1 VKTIEK
7 ARRTSRLEGL
17 GDADPQKAGFLCW
30 GIFLTHYYIATC
42 MIEYELYYLVGESKE
57 SELPRIREAVE
68 KIVTTEGGTFLAPV
82 TEEKRKMAYQVKGED
97 RGTYIARR
105 FTLPD
110 KDEREASGKDGE
122 NHPLTAIS
130 RALQLSKDI
139 LRFLV
144 VLAKDLPELKAIERV
159 ERPKVENRG
168 GRYEKRGAVRPM
180 PQAPVAPKED
190 AKPVSNQ
197 QIDEQLKAKLDI

>member
-1 VKTIEK
+1 MV
-7 ARRTSRLEGL
+7 
-17 GDADPQKAGFLCW
+17 
-30 GIFLTHYYIATC
+30 
-42 MIEYELYYLVGESKE
+42 EYELLYLVGESKE

-68 KIVTTEGGTFLAPV
+68 KIVVSAGGTFLAPV

-97 RGTYIARR
+97 RGMYIARR

-110 KDEREASGKDGE
+110 KDEYDESGSAE
-122 NHPLTAIS
+122 VVHPLTVINRS
-130 RALQLSKDI
+130 LQLSKDV
-139 LRFLV
+139 LRFLI

-159 ERPKVENRG
+159 ERPKADSRG

-180 PQAPVAPKED
+180 PQAPMAPKET
-190 AKPVSNQ
+190 AKPVSDA